1 MRKEVT
7 LCQTESKLLGKSLK
21 KHLEFLETSVLVAIL
36 NLSLEAH

>member
-7 LCQTESKLLGKSLK
+7 LCQTESKLLRKSPK